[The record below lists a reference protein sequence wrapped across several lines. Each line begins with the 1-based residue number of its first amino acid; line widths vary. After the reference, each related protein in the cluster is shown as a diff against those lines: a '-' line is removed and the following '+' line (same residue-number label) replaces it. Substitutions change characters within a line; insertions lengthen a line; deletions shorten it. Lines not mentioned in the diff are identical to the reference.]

1 MIYQISEGS
10 AYIVTNNHVVD
21 GASEIKVQLHNS
33 KQVDAKLIGKDA
45 LTDIAVLKIKDTK
58 GIKAI
63 QFANSSKVQT
73 GDSVLQWVIL

>member
-1 MIYQISEGS
+1 MIYSTVRHLNQKKGIGSGVIYQISDGS

-45 LTDIAVLKIKDTK
+45 PNRYCCSKIKDTK
-58 GIKAI
+58 E
-63 QFANSSKVQT
+63 
-73 GDSVLQWVIL
+73 

>member
-1 MIYQISEGS
+1 MIYQISDGS

-45 LTDIAVLKIKDTK
+45 LTDIAVLKIKRYK
-58 GIKAI
+58 RNKS
-63 QFANSSKVQT
+63 NS
-73 GDSVLQWVIL
+73 IC